1 MSDTK
6 TKDAGTAKVPAPET
20 IGPDLIP
27 RIPYEDF
34 AHDLKES
41 LRPKVERL
49 GYCGEIW
56 QIGANV
62 PKSTYY
68 FCELTEALKEEIDQ
82 KVVELVALTAA
93 GVMGNVYER
102 NQHERL
108 ADKLGYGRD
117 WIAQVNE
124 LQAEKGKHMSDGECA
139 VQKFVIASILR
150 RGHDC
155 QPLFKDVIA
164 AIGPEQA
171 TGVLF
176 SVGRCV
182 MHAIFR
188 NTLGLEPPVT
198 SIFEEKGAK

>member
-1 MSDTK
+1 MADNP
-6 TKDAGTAKVPAPET
+6 DT
-20 IGPDLIP
+20 IGADIVP
-27 RIPYEDF
+27 RIDF
-34 AHDLKES
+34 EAFEEELRES

-62 PKSTYY
+62 PKST
-68 FCELTEALKEEIDQ
+68 FHFSELTEALKSEMEM
-82 KVVELVALTAA
+82 KTVELVALTAA
-93 GVMGNVYER
+93 GVMGNVYEK

-108 ADKLGYGRD
+108 AEKLGYGRD

-124 LQAEKGKHMSDGECA
+124 LQAEKGKHMTDAECA
-139 VQKFVIASILR
+139 VQKFVMAAIYR

-155 QPLFKDVIA
+155 TPLFRDVVT

-171 TGVLF
+171 VGVLW

-182 MHAIFR
+182 MHAVFR
-188 NTLGLEPPVT
+188 NTLGLEPPVG
-198 SIFEEKGAK
+198 SIFEKKAGK

>member
-1 MSDTK
+1 MSEAGK
-6 TKDAGTAKVPAPET
+6 KQDADR

-27 RIPYEDF
+27 RIEFEAF
-34 AHDLKES
+34 AEQLRES

-62 PKSTYY
+62 PKST
-68 FCELTEALKEEIDQ
+68 FHFSELTESLKEEMEV
-82 KVVELVALTAA
+82 KTVELVALTAA

-108 ADKLGYGRD
+108 ADKLGFGRD

-124 LQAEKGKHMSDGECA
+124 LQAEKGKHMTDGECA
-139 VQKFVIASILR
+139 VQKFVMAAIFR

-155 QPLFKDVIA
+155 TRLFQDVIDA
-164 AIGPEQA
+164 VGPEQA
-171 TGVLF
+171 VGVLW

-182 MHAIFR
+182 MHALFR
-188 NTLGLEPPVT
+188 NTLGLEPPVG
-198 SIFEEKGAK
+198 SLFEKGGK